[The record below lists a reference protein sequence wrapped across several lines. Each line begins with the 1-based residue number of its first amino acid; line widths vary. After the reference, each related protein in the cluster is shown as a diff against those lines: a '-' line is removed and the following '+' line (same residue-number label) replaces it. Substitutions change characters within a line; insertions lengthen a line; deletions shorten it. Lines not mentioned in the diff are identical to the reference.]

1 MTYAGNING
10 FLFVAQVGCAFLQFV
25 YLKST
30 EINFCAYLTRQQPP
44 YIREISGKSVYSAV
58 FA

>member
-25 YLKST
+25 YLKRLAFA
-30 EINFCAYLTRQQPP
+30 EKVCIMR
-44 YIREISGKSVYSAV
+44 SGSDRLPQ
-58 FA
+58 